1 MKNFEFTL
9 VLAGKRQLSDDLEDA
24 IFEAGCDD
32 ATLSLRNAIAY
43 LDFDR
48 EANSFKEAVI
58 SAIQQLENSKMSLTV
73 ERVESNDLAKMAEIT
88 VPSVRLENM
97 FVY

>member
-43 LDFDR
+43 LDFD
-48 EANSFKEAVI
+48 
-58 SAIQQLENSKMSLTV
+58 
-73 ERVESNDLAKMAEIT
+73 
-88 VPSVRLENM
+88 
-97 FVY
+97 